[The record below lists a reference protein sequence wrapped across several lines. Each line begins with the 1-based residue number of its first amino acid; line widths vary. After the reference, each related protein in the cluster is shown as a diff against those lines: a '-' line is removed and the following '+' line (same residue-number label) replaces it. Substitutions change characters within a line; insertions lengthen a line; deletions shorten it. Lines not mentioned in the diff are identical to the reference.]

1 MWSAKRMTELDGVKV
16 VVLRPEDKVIAT
28 FDANIIDVA
37 GAQEVYEHLRRFFE
51 NRPVIG
57 IYGTEITFI
66 REEDENAEDNF
77 EKHLQAL
84 REDM

>member
-1 MWSAKRMTELDGVKV
+1 MTELDGVKV

-28 FDANIIDVA
+28 FDTNILDIEGA
-37 GAQEVYEHLRRFFE
+37 GEVYQHLRRFFE

-57 IYGTEITFI
+57 VYGTEITFV

>member
-1 MWSAKRMTELDGVKV
+1 MTEFDGVKV

-28 FDANIIDVA
+28 FDTNIIDVE
-37 GAQEVYEHLRRFFE
+37 GAQETYQHLRRFFE
-51 NRPVIG
+51 NRPIIG

>member
-1 MWSAKRMTELDGVKV
+1 MTELDGVKV

-28 FDANIIDVA
+28 FDTNILDVEN
-37 GAQEVYEHLRRFFE
+37 AQEIYKHLRRFFE
-51 NRPVIG
+51 KRPVIG

>member
-1 MWSAKRMTELDGVKV
+1 MTELDGVKV

-28 FDANIIDVA
+28 FDTNILDVES
-37 GAQEVYEHLRRFFE
+37 AQETYKLLRRFFE

-66 REEDENAEDNF
+66 REEKENAEDNF